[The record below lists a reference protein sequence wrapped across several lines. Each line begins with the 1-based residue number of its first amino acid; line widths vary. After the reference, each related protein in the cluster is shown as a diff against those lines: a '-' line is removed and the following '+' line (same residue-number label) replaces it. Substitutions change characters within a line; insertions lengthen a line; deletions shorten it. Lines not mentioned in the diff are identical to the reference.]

1 MDPVAI
7 AFAVYSLAIVAV
19 GLFASRWTRAESE
32 DYFLGGRTLGPFL
45 SALSSGASGSSAW
58 VTMGLVG
65 LAVATGLRAYWLIPG
80 VVIGI
85 AFNWFVLARRMR
97 SRAADLSA
105 VTIPDLLSMHYGEGR
120 GGRLPV
126 VRLMSVLVILSAM
139 FLYVSAQMAAAGQ
152 MFEYVFPGMSYR
164 AGVAI
169 GVLIVLAYTVV
180 GGFRA
185 ACWTDMVQSSIM
197 LLAIVAMPAVVL
209 GAGAGGGDVLG
220 TLRSEDPGLA
230 TFWPT
235 GTVFAVSGFLLG
247 SGALGVNLGYPGQP
261 HVLVRLMALKDAR
274 IVNQGAAVQLTWTV
288 LIYGG
293 AITTGVLVKAAA
305 IGGAG
310 WAAAID
316 KSTQEL
322 SMILAASELLPGVL
336 SAFVLAAMIS
346 AMASTAD
353 SQLVVAAS
361 VVSSD
366 AYDRLIA
373 HGARRLTPWLNRLA
387 VLALGIGAGALVLD
401 QRVRIYEYVL
411 MYGWAILGASFGPQI
426 ALALLWQRSTRA
438 GCIAG
443 MASGF
448 ITAIAWKVLDDRQ
461 DIELPGYN
469 LTVAFTVSLVANVLI
484 SVLTPQR
491 PGPAQ
496 NE

>member
-19 GLFASRWTRAESE
+19 GLFASRWSRAESE

-65 LAVATGLRAYWLIPG
+65 LAFATGLRAYWLIPG

-97 SRAADLSA
+97 SRAAELSA

-120 GGRLPV
+120 GRFPV

-220 TLRSEDPGLA
+220 TLRSADPGLA

-274 IVNQGAAVQLTWTV
+274 TVNQGAAVQLTWTV

-305 IGGAG
+305 IGGAD

-316 KSTQEL
+316 ENTQEL
-322 SMILAASELLPGVL
+322 SMIIAASELLPGVL

-361 VVSSD
+361 AVSSD

-373 HGARRLTPWLNRLA
+373 RGARRLTPWLNRLA

-401 QRVRIYEYVL
+401 QKVRIYEYVL
-411 MYGWAILGASFGPQI
+411 TYGWAILGASFGPQI
-426 ALALLWQRSTRA
+426 AFALLWRRSTRA

-443 MASGF
+443 MAAGF

-461 DIELPGYN
+461 GIDLPGYN
-469 LTVAFTVSLVANVLI
+469 LTVAFAVSLVANVLV
-484 SVLTPQR
+484 SGSTSPR

-496 NE
+496 DE